1 MLEVRITP
9 QNLRRPPRRNGL
21 IWKRFIRN
29 SNASSTQHKS
39 SYLLHLFKRLGR
51 FGAGPSCLL
60 PLNHHLMYPTFCV
73 SNCPLTLRKRASFHH
88 KKGGVW
94 KIISSLLARD
104 VGIWFLRVWK
114 PNFIGQLWKPE
125 SCLTPFVNYI
135 PNNQTNERTNIEKND
150 LNHRQS
156 HFNVN
161 DSTLKLPWKQRE
173 IVKRGFNHFTNNIIE
188 ANSKRGCES
197 FKPWG
202 LKQSLWENRWEG
214 TNHTSPLWNGAQS
227 RSCLSFT
234 F

>member
-135 PNNQTNERTNIEKND
+135 PNKQTNEYWEEWFKPQTKSLQCQR
-150 LNHRQS
+150 LNTQAA
-156 HFNVN
+156 
-161 DSTLKLPWKQRE
+161 LKTK
-173 IVKRGFNHFTNNIIE
+173 G
-188 ANSKRGCES
+188 NSKEGFQPFHEHYN
-197 FKPWG
+197 WG
-202 LKQSLWENRWEG
+202 K
-214 TNHTSPLWNGAQS
+214 
-227 RSCLSFT
+227 
-234 F
+234 